1 MGVKTITNNS
11 DQTQMNQIQSHHH
24 AFTPV
29 HRCRFVQYSP
39 SAIVSLAFAPSSTK
53 RQRYLAAA
61 RANGNI
67 ELWNPRGKSWFLERT
82 IHGSAEAPIES
93 VVWVHQTSSAEP
105 DSTSTHEVDSSIT
118 PSHFSPLRL
127 FSAGLTGLITEYNLS
142 SLLPRYE
149 TDSFGGP
156 IWCMAVNHAQ
166 SHLAVGCEDGYVRIF
181 KILPLET
188 IQTHGH
194 LEFVSTIEKQS
205 GRVMSL
211 AWHPSD
217 TFLVVGS
224 VKNTIRKISV
234 ATGRSVHR
242 MTLDTVRGEDT
253 IVWDL
258 KIIAPTLPGA
268 SSPSFLIVAA
278 DSLGYITFWDWNT
291 ATMRKCVKAH
301 GADALCLASNAA
313 GTRVFSA
320 GVDRKIVEITLT
332 DISSPTFLKKSQKN
346 NNLARNTSKQ
356 DSSLATTH
364 SNSSKRAP
372 VSKTS
377 WVVSGQK
384 RFHTHDVRALLYIED
399 RPFDSIVSGGVD
411 TSLIFSSPGS
421 SFNKMKQQ
429 RMPLFPH
436 RPLISI
442 APDVRLV
449 MARFDDHV
457 NIWRLADI
465 NPVAD
470 STPSTNQ
477 PSISNNM
484 DIDTTATSQI
494 NSVPFVDDH
503 QRLDHTGHKHL
514 MTIKFKG
521 KTNLVTS
528 AISSNGAWICLS
540 DHYTV
545 KLYRVSFPYETSTK
559 TDESNPTGSPIIKR
573 AKKFHIVGGAS
584 CVLFSPDSS
593 KLIVA
598 GTDSI
603 VRVVDLE
610 MQLNGSFKIAAEFN
624 QHAGDASKS
633 DMYSVNQSDSVKACA
648 GILLISICTHSKYM
662 ATADVLN
669 RVYVYNLES
678 LQLHSTLPVFTSLL
692 TSMTFHPGM
701 AQQYQETTQLP
712 IFSPTLVLTSM
723 ANELIMYDIGSES
736 NPGKISDW
744 SRLNSHRLPEAF
756 VERRESVMGVCVDPN
771 MPMRL
776 VVWGAYMVCFVDLS
790 VGLEAVSHKSKNNL
804 KRVSNAVNNQDIETT
819 QTHQGKKN
827 TKHASTAH
835 GTQVTLRKGF
845 VMDTRYQSIMYM
857 EYAGSEL
864 VVIERP
870 VLHVLATLPVAF
882 YKHKYG
888 T

>member
-320 GVDRKIVEITLT
+320 GVDH
-332 DISSPTFLKKSQKN
+332 
-346 NNLARNTSKQ
+346 
-356 DSSLATTH
+356 SSLATTH

-436 RPLISI
+436 RPLVSI

-465 NPVAD
+465 NP
-470 STPSTNQ
+470 
-477 PSISNNM
+477 
-484 DIDTTATSQI
+484 
-494 NSVPFVDDH
+494 
-503 QRLDHTGHKHL
+503 RLDHTGHKHL

-521 KTNLVTS
+521 KTNLVAS

-712 IFSPTLVLTSM
+712 IFSPTLILTSM

-819 QTHQGKKN
+819 QTHEGKKN